1 MYLYTVT
8 MQYTYEYRTIVYI
21 IERMQ
26 HNSFII
32 PKLVFMEQRLRAWQK
47 ELEKRMTIFSC
58 VQTKN

>member
-32 PKLVFMEQRLRAWQK
+32 PRLVFMEQRLRA
-47 ELEKRMTIFSC
+47 
-58 VQTKN
+58 